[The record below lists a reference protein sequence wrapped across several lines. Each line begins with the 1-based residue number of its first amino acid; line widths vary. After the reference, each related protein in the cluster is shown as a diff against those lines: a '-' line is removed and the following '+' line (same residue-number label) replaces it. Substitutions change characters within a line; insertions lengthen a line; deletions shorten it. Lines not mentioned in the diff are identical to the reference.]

1 MRIFAFDEQRCGFS
15 HLAGDRCVF
24 LRRAAE
30 FVFCARRR
38 ICAAAHRREK
48 FRKSLR
54 AKRGNARTKQ
64 KKPPLEERERP
75 HKAEKASA
83 RREGAPA
90 QSRKSLRA
98 KRRSARTKQK
108 KAPARNGL
116 CLQKF
121 TAFEGRFECGC
132 KIINRSVVNFWL
144 WAFFLRCSMPT
155 LRKGSAKKPTDFLL
169 KGQKMPLPSTIS
181 PSGARSLRFPSA
193 SSAHKI
199 IPSLTIPRNLAG
211 LRLVI
216 ITTFLP
222 TICSGV

>member
-1 MRIFAFDEQRCGFS
+1 MRLSAFEGKTCGFL
-15 HLAGDRCVF
+15 HLTGRGAVF
-24 LRRAAE
+24 RIWRGIGAFFCGGRRNLFSVRGGAYAPPRTE
-30 FVFCARRR
+30 
-38 ICAAAHRREK
+38 EK
-48 FRKSLR
+48 NS
-54 AKRGNARTKQ
+54 
-64 KKPPLEERERP
+64 
-75 HKAEKASA
+75 EKASA
-83 RREGAPA
+83 RREGTPA

-98 KRRSARTKQK
+98 KRGSARTKQK

-132 KIINRSVVNFWL
+132 KIFNRSVVNFWL